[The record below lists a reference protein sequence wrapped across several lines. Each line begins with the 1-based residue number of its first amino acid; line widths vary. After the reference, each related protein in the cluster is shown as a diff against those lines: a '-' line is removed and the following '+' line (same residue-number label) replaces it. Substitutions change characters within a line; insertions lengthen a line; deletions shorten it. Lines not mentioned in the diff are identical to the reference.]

1 VLKKFPQVPNIDLM
15 KTASKARY
23 LCSELVKVEWQD
35 KTGAFDAT
43 GILEEIWAEGACVQT
58 LAPMRPGARVWI
70 VARRALF
77 LGTLTRCDFL
87 HNGYFSRV
95 AFDAESRW
103 SMRSFKP
110 EHMVNTRTV
119 LARWLKQNLAGLE
132 APRVRAAGQCQ

>member
-1 VLKKFPQVPNIDLM
+1 VPKIDFM
-15 KTASKARY
+15 KTASKERY

-43 GILEEIWAEGACVQT
+43 GILEEIWVDGACVQT
-58 LAPMRPGARVWI
+58 IGPMQPGIKVWI

-77 LGTLTRCDFL
+77 RGTMTECESHRD
-87 HNGYFSRV
+87 GYFSRV

-103 SMRSFKP
+103 SPRSFKP

-119 LARWLKQNLAGLE
+119 LARWLKQNLAGAE
-132 APRVRAAGQCQ
+132 VPKVRAAGQGE

>member
-1 VLKKFPQVPNIDLM
+1 M

-43 GILEEIWAEGACVQT
+43 GILEEIWVDGTCVQT
-58 LAPMRPGARVWI
+58 IGPMQPGMKVWI

-77 LGTLTRCDFL
+77 RGMMSECEAHRD
-87 HNGYFSRV
+87 GYFWRV
-95 AFDAESRW
+95 AFDSESRW
-103 SMRSFKP
+103 SPRSFKP

-119 LARWLKQNLAGLE
+119 LARWLKQNLAE
-132 APRVRAAGQCQ
+132 ANAKEARSGPK